1 MVHKWFSW
9 LVKQSKSHRGVLWKI
24 LMENLNL
31 KDVAPILKKARGIYH
46 RFHSLWFIT
55 TVTFRIHWHIVDFVH
70 WHIVQHIVQLYSIL
84 YIHLYSMCTCT
95 AYCTLVQHVHLYST
109 LYTCTACALVQ
120 HIAHLYSI
128 PRLEIKKAMLALLL
142 LSKYNI
148 HTRLVLLWRL
158 FCFMLSKKIIR
169 QALIAQIKHFPLK
182 RDR

>member
-1 MVHKWFSW
+1 MRKKSFSVQSISFCLTFFNLVKQDYPLRENKTGTLFFKMVHKWFSW
-9 LVKQSKSHRGVLWKI
+9 LVKQSKSHRGVLCKI
-24 LMENLNL
+24 LMKTLNL

-109 LYTCTACALVQ
+109 LYTCTECALVQ
-120 HIAHLYSI
+120 HVHLYSI
-128 PRLEIKKAMLALLL
+128 L
-142 LSKYNI
+142 
-148 HTRLVLLWRL
+148 HTCTAFHV
-158 FCFMLSKKIIR
+158 
-169 QALIAQIKHFPLK
+169 
-182 RDR
+182 